1 MNEFENETSQARRF
15 VLPPIVKP
23 LYRATDPTPLENA
36 LAVGIFLCVI
46 AAVIVSMV

>member
-23 LYRATDPTPLENA
+23 RYRAADPTPFENA

-46 AAVIVSMV
+46 AVIIISMV